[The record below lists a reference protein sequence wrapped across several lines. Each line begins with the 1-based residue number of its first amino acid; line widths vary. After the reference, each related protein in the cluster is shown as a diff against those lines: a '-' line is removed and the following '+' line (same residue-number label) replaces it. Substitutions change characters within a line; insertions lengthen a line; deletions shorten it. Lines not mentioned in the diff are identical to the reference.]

1 MPDDECLTVD
11 ALSSKS
17 EYDDDNVDR
26 PDRHFQE
33 AWKMGYFT
41 LRSSRYWAAGGGATI
56 GHTFEIE
63 DGKQHRLLV
72 EDAPGDHQD
81 SSSDEE
87 IYVHPLVEDAP
98 RVHQSKYQ
106 VLDRS
111 IAPSPLKLILSGR
124 SS

>member
-41 LRSSRYWAAGGGATI
+41 LRSSLQAYNHSKSGTGT
-56 GHTFEIE
+56 
-63 DGKQHRLLV
+63 
-72 EDAPGDHQD
+72 P
-81 SSSDEE
+81 SSDDE
-87 IYVHPLVEDAP
+87 L
-98 RVHQSKYQ
+98 RKKKS
-106 VLDRS
+106 
-111 IAPSPLKLILSGR
+111 
-124 SS
+124 